1 MGKLLGLLKLGTK
14 LGLAGGTVFVTH
26 QVKFSRAPKT
36 WRLMPSDTLQIKFK
50 VTAMTMRLAI
60 KVFGSTPYKFY

>member
-36 WRLMPSDTLQIKFK
+36 WALDAKRH
-50 VTAMTMRLAI
+50 LADKI
-60 KVFGSTPYKFY
+60 